1 MSTDIVLDAG
11 TYKTVLYSAGKVVL
25 EQPSA
30 VAVDSETYEPIAF
43 GEEAKRMFGKTPASV
58 SVIFPIERGA
68 VSDYELAEEMI
79 VHFIKSTFGNRI
91 VKPRVIAV
99 VPSDVTTVQ
108 HHSVANAIS
117 AAGCRNI
124 STIESTVA
132 SAVGLD
138 IDISKPNGNMIVDIG
153 GGTVNIATVSMGAVA
168 QNDTLRLGS
177 IDFDDAIIKY
187 VRYSKNVLIGG
198 QTAEHIKRTIGSAIT
213 REFDITMRAKGRNIF
228 TGLPEVFTVSASEIY
243 TAINDLVMQI
253 CSACQNVLEST
264 DPDIVADISKNG
276 IYLLGGGAKLYGMDA
291 CLEKYLSVKVNRVE
305 DDTSG
310 ALKGAYKVL
319 KNPSIIKN
327 SDYQFRSIQKL
338 IVNDEI

>member
-30 VAVDSETYEPIAF
+30 VAVDTDTWEPIAF
-43 GEEAKRMFGKTPASV
+43 GDEAKRMFGKTPESV
-58 SVIFPIERGA
+58 TVIFPIERGA
-68 VSDYELAEEMI
+68 VSDYVLAEEMI

-153 GGTVNIATVSMGAVA
+153 GGTVNIATVSMGAIA
-168 QNDTLRLGS
+168 KNDTLRLGS
-177 IDFDDAIIKY
+177 IDFDDAIIKCL
-187 VRYSKNVLIGG
+187 RYEKNVLIGG
-198 QTAEHIKRTIGSAIT
+198 QTAERIKRVIGGAIK
-213 REFDITMRAKGRNIF
+213 RDFDITMRAKGRNIF
-228 TGLPEVFTVSASEIY
+228 TGLPQVFEVSASEVY
-243 TAINDLVMQI
+243 NAISDLVLQI
-253 CSACQNVLEST
+253 CKACQNVLEST

-276 IYLLGGGAKLYGMDA
+276 IYLLGGGAKLYGMDKK
-291 CLEKYLSVKVNRVE
+291 LEEYLCVKVNLVE
-305 DDTSG
+305 DDSDG
-310 ALKGAYKVL
+310 SLKGAYRVL

-327 SDYQFRSIQKL
+327 SDYQFRSIQNL
-338 IVNDEI
+338 IINDEI

>member
-58 SVIFPIERGA
+58 TLVFPIERGA

-79 VHFIKSTFGNRI
+79 VHFIKSTFNNRVI
-91 VKPRVIAV
+91 KPRVIAV

-108 HHSVANAIS
+108 HHSIANAIS

-124 STIESTVA
+124 STIESTIA
-132 SAVGLD
+132 SSVGLD
-138 IDISKPNGNMIVDIG
+138 IDISKPDGNMIVDIG
-153 GGTVNIATVSMGAVA
+153 GGTVNIATVSMGDIA

-187 VRYSKNVLIGG
+187 VRYSKNILIGG
-198 QTAEHIKRTIGSAIT
+198 QTAEQIKRTIGSAVK
-213 REFDITMRAKGRNIF
+213 REFEVTMRAKGRNIF
-228 TGLPEVFTVSASEIY
+228 TGLPESFYVSSTEIY
-243 TAINDLVMQI
+243 NAISDLLTQI
-253 CSACQNVLEST
+253 CTACQNVLENT
-264 DPDIVADISKNG
+264 DPDIVADVSKNG
-276 IYLLGGGAKLYGMDA
+276 VYLLGGGAKLYGIDKL
-291 CLEKYLSVKVNRVE
+291 LEEYLSIKVKRVE
-305 DDTSG
+305 DDSVG

-319 KNPSIIKN
+319 KTPSIIKN
-327 SDYQFRSIQKL
+327 SDYQQRSIQKL

>member
-11 TYKTVLYSAGKVVL
+11 TYKTVLYSNGKIVF

-30 VAVDSETYEPIAF
+30 VAVDTETWEPIAF
-43 GEEAKRMFGKTPASV
+43 GLEAKQMFGKTPESV
-58 SVIFPIERGA
+58 TLVFPIERGA
-68 VSDYELAEEMI
+68 VSDYLLAEEMI
-79 VHFIKSTFGNRI
+79 SYFIKSTFGNRV

-124 STIESTVA
+124 STIESTIA

-138 IDISKPNGNMIVDIG
+138 IDIDTPNGNMIVDIG
-153 GGTVNIATVSMGAVA
+153 GGTVNIATVSMGAIA

-187 VRYSKNVLIGG
+187 IRYSKNILIGG
-198 QTAEHIKRTIGSAIT
+198 QMAEHIKRTVGGAIK
-213 REFDITMRAKGRNIF
+213 RDFNVTMRAKGRNLF
-228 TGLPEVFTVSASEIY
+228 TGLPQCFEISALEVYE
-243 TAINDLVMQI
+243 AISDLLVQI
-253 CSACQNVLEST
+253 CKACQNVLEST
-264 DPDIVADISKNG
+264 DPDIVADVSKNG
-276 IYLLGGGAKLYGMDA
+276 VYLLGGGAKLYGMDK
-291 CLEKYLSVKVNRVE
+291 LLSEYLSVKVNLI
-305 DDTSG
+305 DDDGRG

-338 IVNDEI
+338 IINDEI

>member
-11 TYKTVLYSAGKVVL
+11 TYKTVLYSAGKVVF

-30 VAVDSETYEPIAF
+30 VAVDTETWEPIAF
-43 GEEAKRMFGKTPASV
+43 GTEAKQMFGKTPESV
-58 SVIFPIERGA
+58 TLVFPIERGA
-68 VSDYELAEEMI
+68 VSDYLLAEEMI
-79 VHFIKSTFGNRI
+79 AHFIKTTFGNRI

-124 STIESTVA
+124 STIESTIA

-138 IDISKPNGNMIVDIG
+138 IDVSTPNGNMIIDIG
-153 GGTVNIATVSMGAVA
+153 GGTVNIATVSMGAIA
-168 QNDTLRLGS
+168 QNDTLRVGS

-187 VRYSKNVLIGG
+187 VRYAKNVLIGG
-198 QTAEHIKRTIGSAIT
+198 QTAERIKRTVGGAIK
-213 REFDITMRAKGRNIF
+213 REFNVTMRAKGRNLF
-228 TGLPEVFTVSASEIY
+228 TGLPQSFEVSSLEIY
-243 TAINDLVMQI
+243 DAINDLLMQI
-253 CSACQNVLEST
+253 CKACQNVLEST

-276 IYLLGGGAKLYGMDA
+276 IYLLGGGAKLYGMDK
-291 CLEKYLSVKVNRVE
+291 LISEQLSVKVNLV
-305 DDTSG
+305 DDDGRG

-327 SDYQFRSIQKL
+327 SDYQFRSIQNL